1 MKSIMTTSSRDKN
14 NNCDCDN
21 SGEKLQPLESALATL
36 LHAAPRV
43 SETETVSLHEAAGR
57 ILAANLVSGIDVPP
71 ADNSAMDGY
80 AIASADYRGQSLRV
94 SQRIPAGI
102 SPGTLEAGTAARIF
116 TGAFIPANA
125 DAVVMQE
132 NASNGEDG
140 SVSFCSEV
148 KAGQNIRYRGEDITR
163 GETIL
168 KKGRKLLPQDIGLA
182 ASVGIGEVEAYRRI
196 RVATFFTGSE
206 LVQPGQPLKP
216 GQIYNS
222 NQSVLNALLNACGCE
237 LVSFGIT
244 EDTLEATIDTFRQAA
259 SESDCIITSGGV
271 SVGEEDHVRAALESL
286 GKIDFWRV
294 AIKPGKPVVFGQVDD
309 TPVIGLPGNPVSVFS
324 TFCLLARPFLL
335 TMQQREDVMPVSYQ
349 VRAGFDWNKPGM
361 RREFVRAQLHKD
373 TQGYQTAILYPN
385 QGSGVLSSTS
395 WAHGFV
401 EISEHKTVT
410 AGDSVSFYPFSG
422 LIS

>member
-1 MKSIMTTSSRDKN
+1 MTTSTRDQN
-14 NNCDCDN
+14 NSCDCDN
-21 SGEKLQPLESALATL
+21 SREKLQPLESALDAL
-36 LHAAPRV
+36 LRAAPGV
-43 SETETVSLHEAAGR
+43 SETETVSLHDAAGR
-57 ILAANLVSGIDVPP
+57 ILAADLVSGIDVPP

-80 AIASADYRGQSLRV
+80 AIANADYKGESLRI

-102 SPGTLEAGTAARIF
+102 SPEPLEAGTAARIF

-132 NASNGEDG
+132 NASTGEDG
-140 SVSFCSEV
+140 SVSFCGEI
-148 KAGQNIRYRGEDITR
+148 KAGQNIRSRGEDITR
-163 GETIL
+163 DETIL
-168 KKGRKLLPQDIGLA
+168 KKGRRLLPQDIGLA
-182 ASVGIGEVEAYRRI
+182 ASVGIGEVEVYRRV

-206 LVQPGQPLKP
+206 LVQPGKPLEP

-237 LVSFGIT
+237 LVSLGIT
-244 EDTLEATIDTFRQAA
+244 EDALDATIETFKQAA

-294 AIKPGKPVVFGQVDD
+294 AIKPGKPVVFGQVND

-335 TMQQREDVMPVSYQ
+335 TMQRREDVMPVSYQ
-349 VRAGFDWNKPGM
+349 VSAGFDWKKSGM
-361 RREFVRAQLHKD
+361 RREFVRAQLQTD
-373 TQGYQTAILYPN
+373 AQGRQTAILYPN

-401 EISEHKTVT
+401 EIGEHKTVT